1 MFPWQIKEPGLQ
13 KGLER
18 APAAA
23 SPTMTPQWD
32 GMGTPSLPEGSA
44 QLKESPALKGPLDG
58 MDIPGGPASHHR
70 YNGLMLDLSFLCKSF
85 CSQKSAPVSHDLL
98 GDT

>member
-32 GMGTPSLPEGSA
+32 GVGTPSLPEGSA
-44 QLKESPALKGPLDG
+44 QLKESPALKGPIG
-58 MDIPGGPASHHR
+58 WNGHPWRCSKSPQIQWVNAGPP
-70 YNGLMLDLSFLCKSF
+70 LPL
-85 CSQKSAPVSHDLL
+85 QILL
-98 GDT
+98 